1 MAKEFL
7 LTLTNYN
14 DGFSDQWQ
22 LQMMRAAQRIS
33 QTQIPR
39 QAKCIV
45 DLYDDS
51 DDWIPI
57 YDSQHYLVSIWQS
70 AIAVISTSNGSVVG
84 EMTAELTVACENSH
98 DHDQDPVQF
107 KLEHQERSVSMGIYF
122 RLREVNADNSF
133 SVLG

>member
-1 MAKEFL
+1 MSGNQILVSHEDPFCGQRIFVNPD
-7 LTLTNYN
+7 NYN

-22 LQMMRAAQRIS
+22 LQMMRAAQRIP

-39 QAKCIV
+39 QAKSIV

-70 AIAVISTSNGSVVG
+70 AIAVISTRMDRLS
-84 EMTAELTVACENSH
+84 
-98 DHDQDPVQF
+98 
-107 KLEHQERSVSMGIYF
+107 ER
-122 RLREVNADNSF
+122 
-133 SVLG
+133 